1 MRRLS
6 TVRALLVVA
15 VSLVAG
21 ATTGVAGHALTR
33 ATPPPADAPSAAPSP
48 AAAASRSAFLGAGN
62 VLAAGDFAVLGRHDL
77 VVDSEGNG
85 EPQFA
90 YACQREQLSATGY
103 PTGIISATWSSPR
116 TLSGAEV
123 VAQLG
128 NAPQT
133 RSLFATL
140 VRWHEHCTPGGAGPI
155 TRRSCSTASVRRTA
169 SPGSGG
175 SRTSTSGTRR
185 TSSWPVAAT
194 GSGWSTSTAT
204 VRHRTRR
211 ACAAWPGRPSTGSA
225 DRRGHAVHDPTQLIP
240 EIVHLP

>member
-21 ATTGVAGHALTR
+21 ATTGVAGHALTG
-33 ATPPPADAPSAAPSP
+33 TTSPPAGAPSGAPSP
-48 AAAASRSAFLGAGN
+48 GAAPSRSAFLGAGN
-62 VLAAGDFAVLGRHDL
+62 VLAAGDFAVLGWHDL

-133 RSLFATL
+133 RSLFAML
-140 VRWHEHCTPGGAGPI
+140 VRWHEHCTPGGG
-155 TRRSCSTASVRRTA
+155 
-169 SPGSGG
+169 GSGPVTP
-175 SRTSTSGTRR
+175 STPLDTVRTSQGAARIWRVTDIDERHPTYVV
-185 TSSWPVAAT
+185 VA
-194 GSGWSTSTAT
+194 
-204 VRHRTRR
+204 R
-211 ACAAWPGRPSTGSA
+211 GR
-225 DRRGHAVHDPTQLIP
+225 DRIGLVDLYSDPTPPDPSGLRSLARKAIDR
-240 EIVHLP
+240 LG

>member
-1 MRRLS
+1 MRRFS

-21 ATTGVAGHALTR
+21 ATTGMAGHALTR
-33 ATPPPADAPSAAPSP
+33 TTPPPADAPSAASSGG
-48 AAAASRSAFLGAGN
+48 AAASRSAFLGAGN

-90 YACQREQLSATGY
+90 YACQRQQLSATGY

-140 VRWHEHCTPGGAGPI
+140 VRWHERCTPGGAGPV
-155 TRRSCSTASVRRTA
+155 TPSKLLDSVRTTNGVARIWRVTDIDERHPTYVVVA
-169 SPGSGG
+169 RGRDRIGLVDLYSDGAPPDPSGLR
-175 SRTSTSGTRR
+175 SLARKA
-185 TSSWPVAAT
+185 V
-194 GSGWSTSTAT
+194 
-204 VRHRTRR
+204 
-211 ACAAWPGRPSTGSA
+211 
-225 DRRGHAVHDPTQLIP
+225 DRLG
-240 EIVHLP
+240 

>member
-155 TRRSCSTASVRRTA
+155 TPSKLLD
-169 SPGSGG
+169 
-175 SRTSTSGTRR
+175 
-185 TSSWPVAAT
+185 
-194 GSGWSTSTAT
+194 T
-204 VRHRTRR
+204 VRTTNGVARIWRVTDIDERHPTYVVVAR
-211 ACAAWPGRPSTGSA
+211 GRDRIGLVDLYSDATPPDPSGLRSLA
-225 DRRGHAVHDPTQLIP
+225 RKAVDRLG
-240 EIVHLP
+240 